1 MNKAKPDIVPNL
13 PETGLEHG
21 LAVDNSGVPSPPSTS
36 ASGCGNKECEHAKAC
51 LRGEGQDEGGL
62 REQINRI

>member
-1 MNKAKPDIVPNL
+1 MNKAKPVIALNL

-21 LAVDNSGVPSPPSTS
+21 SPWIIQ
-36 ASGCGNKECEHAKAC
+36 ASLLPVHIRKRSGNKECDHAKASF
-51 LRGEGQDEGGL
+51 RGEGQDEGGL